1 VSRTRT
7 AVKYTI
13 ATSVSALY
21 AGAIYQAMTQESLP
35 VKPRRVAIVA
45 SSLAVLTW
53 IAAIA

>member
-13 ATSVSALY
+13 ATSVSILY
-21 AGAIYQAMTQESLP
+21 VGAIYQAMTQESLP